1 MSDLLG
7 LIAVFAV
14 VLIIVKVVI
23 PKMGISP

>member
-14 VLIIVKVVI
+14 VFIIVKVVI